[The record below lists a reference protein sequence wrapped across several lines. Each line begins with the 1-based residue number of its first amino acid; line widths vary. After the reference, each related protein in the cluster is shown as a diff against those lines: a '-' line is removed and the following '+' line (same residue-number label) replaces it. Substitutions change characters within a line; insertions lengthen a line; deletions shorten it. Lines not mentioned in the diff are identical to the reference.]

1 MRVMKTLEYP
11 HQIGHNSGDLT
22 ISVET
27 KLFNSMSL
35 FAGPEGPIQTLE
47 FPAGTTVGDIIHHL
61 KLPIDEIF
69 LVLRNGRDVS
79 SGLVGARVTTTTQ
92 VEDGD
97 VIAFSGPVPYSFGYG
112 APVV

>member
-1 MRVMKTLEYP
+1 MDTLENP
-11 HQIGHNSGDLT
+11 HQIGHNSGNST
-22 ISVET
+22 VSVET

-35 FAGPEGPIQTLE
+35 FAGPEGPVQILD
-47 FPAGTTVGDIIHHL
+47 FPAGTTIGDIIHHL
-61 KLPIDEIF
+61 NLPIDEIF

-79 SGLVGARVTTTTQ
+79 TGLVGERVNTTTE

-97 VIAFSGPVPYSFGYG
+97 AIAFSGPVPYSFGYG